1 MVVASGRSPA
11 VIPEEEI
18 HAVRRL
24 VENSEGVEPY
34 PFLKCG
40 DGYESSLARWRG
52 LKGFSSGKRVYSV
65 GDIYK
70 DTQQVGF
77 SRN

>member
-52 LKGFSSGKRVYSV
+52 LNGFSAEKRVYF
-65 GDIYK
+65 GW
-70 DTQQVGF
+70 
-77 SRN
+77 

>member
-65 GDIYK
+65 GDIHK
-70 DTQQVGF
+70 DSQQVGF